1 MKAVL
6 HTLDYRADYLGEDRN
21 WRSSTSTHIS
31 YIPERE
37 MQSAISG
44 HSILAQYRME
54 RLASTDW
61 RRKNGLFIQ
70 IFKKTGE
77 EFMFKCSAIWAMS
90 IVAFLG
96 YSFTAAQADPLMI
109 VGNDEK
115 LLWDDNGKPIILP
128 AGKDSVLI
136 VDLANPENPKI
147 IANLP
152 LKNSVVGPPV
162 NLDIDPTGSVA
173 LVADSIDVTKDGDTL
188 KMGPDDKVYMIDL
201 KVKPPKLVNTLTVGK
216 QPSGLS
222 FNPAGNL
229 ALVANRVDKSI
240 TVLSVKGTDVK
251 VIDTVPMDDIV
262 THVTFTPDGKR
273 ALATKFNANKVS
285 LLDVNGDKVT
295 YTKLDL
301 PTGLWPYSVAVAPS
315 GKIALTADSGT
326 AGQSDGSVHTVDVV
340 DLEAQPPRII
350 DRVVVGDAP
359 EGLAISPK
367 GNIAVAAIY
376 RGSNNKNAYYYHR
389 NGSIAVLRIDGK
401 KVTMIKEI
409 EVGGLPEGAV
419 FTPDGR
425 YILIGN
431 YLDQDFSILRVDG
444 TKVTDTGKRFK
455 VPGHPGSAR
464 MSPK

>member
-1 MKAVL
+1 MLERSVMR
-6 HTLDYRADYLGEDRN
+6 TL
-21 WRSSTSTHIS
+21 ST
-31 YIPERE
+31 
-37 MQSAISG
+37 A
-44 HSILAQYRME
+44 
-54 RLASTDW
+54 
-61 RRKNGLFIQ
+61 
-70 IFKKTGE
+70 
-77 EFMFKCSAIWAMS
+77 
-90 IVAFLG
+90 AFLG
-96 YSFTAAQADPLMI
+96 CSLVAAQADPLMI

-136 VDLANPENPKI
+136 VDLADPENPKI

-152 LKNSVVGPPV
+152 LKNSIVGPPV

-173 LVADSIDVTKDGDTL
+173 LVADSIDVTKEGDTL
-188 KMGPDDKVYMIDL
+188 KMGPDDKVYVIDL
-201 KVKPPKLVNTLTVGK
+201 KAKPPKVVNTLTLGK

-229 ALVANRVDKSI
+229 ALVTNRADKSI
-240 TVLSVKGTDVK
+240 AVLSVKGTDVK
-251 VIDTVPMDDIV
+251 LIDTVPMDDFV
-262 THVTFTPDGKR
+262 THVAFTPDGKR
-273 ALATKFNANKVS
+273 AIASKFNAHKVS
-285 LLDVNGDKVT
+285 LLNVDGDKVT

-301 PTGLWPYSVAVAPS
+301 LTGLYPYNVAVAPN
-315 GKIALTADSGT
+315 GKIALTSN
-326 AGQSDGSVHTVDVV
+326 AGNAGYSDGSVHTVDVV

-367 GNIAVAAIY
+367 GDIAAAANF

-401 KVTMIKEI
+401 KVTMIKEL
-409 EVGGLPEGAV
+409 EVGGLPEPVV

-425 YILIGN
+425 YILVGN
-431 YLDQDFSILRVDG
+431 YLDQDFSIFRVNG
-444 TKVTDTGKRFK
+444 TEVTDTGKRFK